1 MMGID
6 WFYIVYSVRKW
17 VVEEDGVALMEAVML
32 FPPMVTLLMGVFDLG
47 NGIVLSQKTITS
59 SQVAADLVSRNRT
72 MDTAN
77 LTDII
82 EGAKLPFEPFALVD
96 FGIDVVSIEFDANQ
110 DPDILWRHTEN
121 MTPND
126 VAVNSVKGMAAEG
139 EGIII
144 VTVRYTY
151 VPQFAKFFT
160 GDLEF
165 SETAFTRGR
174 RSATVTW
181 DS

>member
-6 WFYIVYSVRKW
+6 WFYILYAIRKW
-17 VVEEDGVALMEAVML
+17 VVLEDGVAMLEAAML
-32 FPPMVTLLMGVFDLG
+32 FPPMLTLLLGVFDLG

-59 SQVAADLVSRNRT
+59 SQVAADLISRNRT
-72 MDTAN
+72 MNATN
-77 LTDII
+77 LADII
-82 EGAKLPFEPFALVD
+82 EGAKLPFEPFHLVD
-96 FGIDVVSIEFDANQ
+96 FGIDVVSIEFDANK
-110 DPDILWRHTEN
+110 DPAILWRHTEN

-126 VAVNSVKGMAAEG
+126 TAVNSVKGMSDEG

-151 VPQFAKFFT
+151 IPQFAKFFT
-160 GDLEF
+160 GNFDL

-181 DS
+181 E